1 MQTEP
6 ATPLLILS
14 PRLRRL
20 GFALLCLGALLVGL
34 YALSYAL
41 PGLPLAPPLANAQ
54 LKREWLVLHA
64 LSAALALLA
73 GPLQFIAALR
83 RRRPGLHRWL
93 GRVYLTA
100 VALGTLSAV
109 PLALPAE
116 TGVLASAGFLCLAL
130 LWGASAVEGLRH
142 ARARRFALHRAW
154 MIRGYALTAAAI
166 TLRIYL
172 GTSQG
177 LGLPMDASY
186 PVIAWLCWVPN
197 LLLAEWW
204 LARERRSALMPRTD
218 LALRAE

>member
-1 MQTEP
+1 MQTDTALP
-6 ATPLLILS
+6 FPS
-14 PRLRRL
+14 SSRLRRL
-20 GFALLCLGALLVGL
+20 GFVLLCLGALLVGL

-54 LKREWLVLHA
+54 LKRGWLMLHA
-64 LSAALALLA
+64 VSAALALLA

-83 RRRPGLHRWL
+83 RQGRLHRWL
-93 GRVYLTA
+93 GRCYLAA

-109 PLALPAE
+109 P
-116 TGVLASAGFLCLAL
+116 LAL

-154 MIRGYALTAAAI
+154 MIRSYALTAAAI

-172 GTSQG
+172 GASQG

-204 LARERRSALMPRTD
+204 LARERRSAPMFRRD
-218 LALRAE
+218 LAPQAE